1 MHIKKERRC
10 VACRENKQQNDMLRI
25 AKINDEFYIDI
36 TYKLGGRGAYVCK
49 DRKCIDLCIKKRM
62 LNRAFKMN
70 VSQSIYDK
78 IGEYEKDN

>member
-1 MHIKKERRC
+1 MHIKNERRC

-25 AKINDEFYIDI
+25 AKINDDFYIHKK
-36 TYKLGGRGAYVCK
+36 YNLGGRVEYIFK
-49 DRKCIDLCIKKRM
+49 QKKCFFFCIKKRL
-62 LNRAFKMN
+62 LNRAFRTN